1 MSKKHLFAK
10 GLVAALESEE
20 LAAAMAE
27 DSAPAEIMPESDT
40 MAATMAEVV
49 EAEGEVDAIDA
60 SIEEAVEGAEQLEE
74 IAEIAEG
81 SLDNG
86 GMDETSAELLQAHVE
101 SIYDRIGVVKTGKM
115 SLESFGTK
123 GTRVQSTKLAIEGMK
138 ETAKAVWEK
147 IIAAI
152 TTMWNSVSTWF
163 AKLFDANARMA
174 GRAKKIGAAAA
185 EAKGKTAAEAEV
197 SGGFI
202 KKLAVSGEFDPKS
215 VAGGLVSIR
224 DILTKNAQETL
235 VVVKAVAAAKT
246 SETIAAAA
254 MAPEMKSVFSEE
266 DTRGAK
272 TKRLLGDKAVFLN
285 GSKVIVDSFDTT
297 AAEVKAEKVAT
308 AEQGEIAEI
317 AKQATTVATAVAENK
332 KLVDEA
338 AKAMKAFTDTIKKFA
353 ANTTDETAASMKK
366 AQAAAPKA
374 SAMISSLVTKLNGVA
389 VSTTGA
395 ALDYAEKSLAQYK

>member
-10 GLVAALESEE
+10 GLVAALESQEQ
-20 LAAAMAE
+20 AAAMVE
-27 DSAPAEIMPESDT
+27 DSAPAEIVPESDT
-40 MAATMAEVV
+40 MAADMAEVV
-49 EAEGEVDAIDA
+49 EAEGEVEAIDT
-60 SIEEAVEGAEQLEE
+60 SIEEAVEGAKQLEK

-86 GMDETSAELLQAHVE
+86 GMDETSAQLMQASVE
-101 SIYDRIGVVKTGKM
+101 SIYNRLGVVKTGKM

-123 GTRVQSTKLAIEGMK
+123 GTRVQSTKLAIEGIK
-138 ETAKAVWEK
+138 ETAKAVWDK

-163 AKLFDANARMA
+163 TKLIDANARMA
-174 GRAKKIGAAAA
+174 DRAKKIGAAAA

-197 SGGFI
+197 AGGFI

-215 VAGGLVSIR
+215 VADGLVSIH
-224 DILTKNAQETL
+224 DILTKGAQETL
-235 VVVKAVAAAKT
+235 AVVKAVAAAKT
-246 SETIAAAA
+246 PEAIAAAA
-254 MAPEMKSVFSEE
+254 KAPEMKSIFSEE
-266 DTRGAK
+266 DTRGVK
-272 TKRLLGDKAVFLN
+272 TKRLLGDKAVFLS
-285 GSKVIVDSFDTT
+285 GSKVMVESFDAT

-308 AEQGEIAEI
+308 AEQSEIVEI
-317 AKQATTVATAVAENK
+317 AKQAATVATAVAENK

-338 AKAMKAFTDTIKKFA
+338 GKAMKAFTDTIKKLA
-353 ANTTDETAASMKK
+353 AGMTDETAASMKE

-374 SAMISSLVTKLNGVA
+374 SAMVSALVTKLNGVA
-389 VSTTGA
+389 VSTAGA